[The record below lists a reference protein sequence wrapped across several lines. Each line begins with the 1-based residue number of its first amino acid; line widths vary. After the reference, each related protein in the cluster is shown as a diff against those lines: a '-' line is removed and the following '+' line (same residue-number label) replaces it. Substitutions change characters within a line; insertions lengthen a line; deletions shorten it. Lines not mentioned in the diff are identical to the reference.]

1 MNWVSGQRARGEW
14 AGKEGRDENEEG
26 RKGKGRTDS
35 HSDQH
40 CATYT
45 QWSESGPHTG
55 HLGGLTFTAVQELEN
70 VLDDGILQHQHVLS
84 LQVDNQSQ
92 IEHSSPVGCC
102 GVPSGSHHVF

>member
-1 MNWVSGQRARGEW
+1 MLDQRAFFNDGRDVPSMNWVSGQRARGEW

-40 CATYT
+40 CAMYT

-70 VLDDGILQHQHVLS
+70 VLDDGILQHQHVLG
-84 LQVDNQSQ
+84 LQVDKSVT
-92 IEHSSPVGCC
+92 S
-102 GVPSGSHHVF
+102 